1 MQRKFF
7 NLYISFKKT
16 KQIVSI
22 KIMCYGGIHVFI
34 TDGTFL
40 YIKTNESCLKMRNRT
55 RKKKLYF

>member
-1 MQRKFF
+1 MQRNFF

-40 YIKTNESCLKMRNRT
+40 YIKTNESCLKMRKRT
-55 RKKKLYF
+55 